1 MPLLTIVFTDV
12 VESSATK
19 RDVSLGRDNRE
30 RDHAYLEKVQSRH
43 FELIRESYRARG
55 GTEVSTMG
63 DAFYLTFDDPVEAV
77 RCAID
82 IQKRLNDTPID
93 TPRGPLRL
101 RIGIHTGLPEP
112 FEGSLHGTDVDS
124 AARVE
129 AAATERQILLS
140 SSTYELVRHMTD
152 VKFHR
157 LGEFSLKGID
167 RMALWEADWDG
178 KGPRPTSVPPI
189 LVTPRKMDKRGV
201 IAVVTLVVLLAA
213 AAVGYHFVHRTER
226 VRQATAPGVKPRR
239 SVAVLGFKNVS
250 GRAEEAWLSTALSEM
265 LTTELAAGEQLR
277 TVPGESVSQMK
288 IDLALPEADSF
299 AKETLARIGKN
310 LDSDDVVLGSYIPL
324 GAGQVRL
331 DFRLQ
336 DTSSGETLAAIS
348 KKGAEAQLDEIV
360 ASAGADLR
368 EKLGAGAISP
378 GDAAAVKAS
387 LPENPET
394 ARLYSKGLMKLRV
407 FDALSARELFE
418 KVVAGDPR
426 FALGHSELASAWATL
441 GYDANAEQEAKKAFE
456 LSAKLPREQRLWVE
470 GRYREATHDW
480 AKAIEVY
487 KTLRDFFPDNL
498 DYGLRLAVAQSSAS
512 QGKDALLTIE
522 ELRKLPPPA
531 RDDPR
536 INLAESGAQQALGN
550 FQQAQE
556 AGEVAASKG
565 EAQGARLL
573 VAHARLSE
581 GDALQRMGKTKD
593 AIARAE
599 EAKRL
604 FTEAGDRHGV
614 AAALANIGNFESAAG
629 DAAGAKRVWEQSLSI
644 SREIGNQAGIANGLN
659 AVAVARWQSGDL
671 AGAKLLF
678 DQSLAIRQKIGDTR
692 RAAQTMNSLAGLL
705 HQQGDLSGAQQ
716 MVQNGLEVYRR
727 IGDKSSTGAALSN
740 LGLLQQEQGNLP
752 AARATYEEA
761 LVLYKEIGETSGVA
775 STLNGLANILLRQSK
790 LSEAQALYERSLAAY
805 NEIGEKQGILEV
817 DGNLGNLLYDMGD
830 LVGARKRYEQSLAT
844 AREIGD
850 KSEIASALSNVANVI
865 ETGGDLVGARKDYE
879 EALAMRKA
887 IGEKGE
893 MASSWVSLATLSI
906 EEGHA
911 PAAQQPAR
919 EAAEEFKKERSDID
933 EAGALGVLAHS
944 LLMQGKVSG
953 AESTVRRARSLV
965 EKSGDIEHRLPV
977 LILAARID
985 AAAGRA
991 AAAEQSLG
999 SLLEQATAVGN
1010 VPLTFD
1016 ARLALAEVESKAG
1029 KAAGREQLSA
1039 LEKDATARGFLL
1051 IAREARASLESTA
1064 TPGGR
1069 PTG

>member
-30 RDHAYLEKVQSRH
+30 RDHAYLEKVQTRH

-55 GTEVSTMG
+55 GIEVSTMG

-77 RCAID
+77 RCAMD
-82 IQKRLNDTPID
+82 IQKRLANSPVE

-140 SSTYELVRHMTD
+140 APTYELVRHMTD
-152 VKFHR
+152 VKFHP
-157 LGEFSLKGID
+157 LGEFSLKGIE
-167 RMALWEADWDG
+167 RMALWEVDWDG
-178 KGPRPTSVPPI
+178 KGPRPTAVSPVA
-189 LVTPRKMDKRGV
+189 VGRRKNGKRGALAI
-201 IAVVTLVVLLAA
+201 IALIALLAA
-213 AAVGYHFVHRTER
+213 GGGYHFMRIPERGARTI
-226 VRQATAPGVKPRR
+226 TPGVKPRR

-250 GRAEEAWLSTALSEM
+250 GRADEAWLSTALSEM
-265 LTTELAAGEQLR
+265 LTTELAVGEQLR
-277 TVPGESVSQMK
+277 TVPGESVAQMK
-288 IDLALPEADSF
+288 TDLALPEEDSF

-310 LDSDDVVLGSYIPL
+310 LDSDEVVLGSYVPL
-324 GAGQVRL
+324 GGGQVRL

-336 DTSSGETLAAIS
+336 DTASGETLAAIS

-368 EKLGAGAISP
+368 EKLGAGTISP
-378 GDAAAVKAS
+378 MDAAAVKAS
-387 LPENPET
+387 LPANPET
-394 ARLYSKGLMKLRV
+394 ARIYSEGLMKLRV
-407 FDALSARELFE
+407 FDALAARELFE
-418 KVVAGDPR
+418 KVVAADSR

-441 GYDANAEQEAKKAFE
+441 GYDANAEQEAKKSFE
-456 LSAKLPREQRLWVE
+456 LSANLPREQRLWVE

-498 DYGLRLAVAQSSAS
+498 DYGLRLAAAQTSAS
-512 QGKDALLTIE
+512 QGKDALVTIE
-522 ELRKLPPPA
+522 ELRKLPAPA

-536 INLAESGAQQALGN
+536 IDLAESGAQQALGN
-550 FQQAQE
+550 FQRARE
-556 AGEVAASKG
+556 AAGLAGSKG

-573 VAHARLSE
+573 VGHARLSE
-581 GDALQRMGKTKD
+581 GDALQRLGRTKE
-593 AIARAE
+593 AIARADE
-599 EAKRL
+599 SSRL

-614 AAALANIGNFESAAG
+614 AAALVNIGNFESAAG
-629 DAAGAKRVWEQSLSI
+629 DTAGAKRVWEQSLSI

-659 AVAVARWQSGDL
+659 AVALARWHSGDL

-705 HQQGDLSGAQQ
+705 HQKGDLSGAEQ
-716 MVQNGLEVYRR
+716 MVQDELEVYRR

-752 AARATYEEA
+752 AARATFEEA
-761 LVLYKEIGETSGVA
+761 LGLYKEIGETSGA
-775 STLNGLANILLRQSK
+775 ALALNGLANILLRQSK
-790 LSEAQALYERSLAAY
+790 LSEARAMYEQSLAAY
-805 NEIGEKQGILEV
+805 NDIGDKQGILEV

-830 LVGARKRYEQSLAT
+830 LAGARKRYDQSLAT

-850 KSEIASALSNVANVI
+850 KSEMAAALSNVANVV
-865 ETGGDLVGARKDYE
+865 ETEGDLAGARKNYE

-911 PAAQQPAR
+911 PAAEQPAR
-919 EAAEEFKKERSDID
+919 EAAEEFRNEKSDVD
-933 EAGALGVLAHS
+933 EAGALAAVARS
-944 LLMQGKVSG
+944 LLKQGRVPD
-953 AESTVRRARSLV
+953 AESTIRRARILV
-965 EKSGDIEHRLPV
+965 EKSADIESRVPV

-985 AAAGRA
+985 AAAGKSA
-991 AAAEQSLG
+991 VAEQSLE
-999 SLLEQATAVGN
+999 SLLAQATALGN
-1010 VPLTFD
+1010 VSLGFD
-1016 ARLALAEVESKAG
+1016 VRLALGEIELKAG
-1029 KAAGREQLSA
+1029 KDAGRERLAA
-1039 LEKDATARGFLL
+1039 LEKEATVRGFLL
-1051 IAREARASLESTA
+1051 IAREARAGLDLSGAS
-1064 TPGGR
+1064 GGH
-1069 PTG
+1069 PPQ